1 MACARPYAGRAS
13 PSLGTPGERRCGS
26 PPARTGGQH
35 APRMRATASSPST
48 AALSISAERVRVEG
62 ERSQC
67 LEVRGQQLHRPQG
80 GDQMSQYVLNVIEP
94 TGGALPPPKTQ
105 PNLPGRLPPP
115 NQKR

>member
-62 ERSQC
+62 ERRQC
-67 LEVRGQQLHRPQG
+67 LEDRGQQLHRPQG
-80 GDQMSQYVLNVIEP
+80 GDQMSPYVLNVIEP
-94 TGGALPPPKTQ
+94 TGGSLPPQKPQ
-105 PNLPGRLPPP
+105 PNVRGGIAVHK
-115 NQKR
+115 QK